1 MNAKKRSIQQEIA
14 EEAIVIFRRSL
25 KNNKNFGFSFYE
37 TPQQHDYGIDGY
49 LQIFKSDIHSGDK
62 VHTGEYYQVQV
73 KGSRNLKFL
82 KSGLI
87 SFSLDLKSAEFLI
100 EEIKE
105 PAVLIVVDNLNE
117 IVYWHDIQTNRD
129 TINSYKEAKKIKKK
143 KFTIYINPSKIMPET
158 ISEIYEYLKNTN
170 YKIARREVLKELK
183 ESTLSRSL
191 NDLEEYKEVL
201 NIEGY
206 SWKYGIGNLNNA
218 VMTIKNGD
226 NVPITYYTDGPIK
239 EEDVIKIRFN
249 TKFSKAQ
256 DREKFDKVLKGKEDF
271 TEISENSIDSL
282 IIATNKKK
290 IHDSSI
296 DGKVKV
302 NISPTKFYQKI
313 VVYFENIGMEI
324 KFDTQSWTSKDGSL
338 ILESSDFS
346 NNPIR
351 IYTKII
357 GTKFEI
363 FKIHLDINYIKNYR
377 DLYKNLNFIS
387 RAKGNVILYLLQEN
401 KRLKITYGNIK
412 DEGKK
417 PDKILML
424 LNKLIIIEEKMK
436 VTFKISQ
443 NSDPIKDQNNINIV
457 YQLLEKG
464 ECNVGFENIVIK
476 TKLKIQKGSSIK
488 IKAEKISF
496 KILDKDIIF
505 DEKELYIM
513 GKIENIEEVSKQS
526 GNIINYKISLPNALI
541 SFKEKKC

>member
-14 EEAIVIFRRSL
+14 EEAIVIFRNSL
-25 KNNKNFGFSFYE
+25 KNNKNIGFSFCE

-49 LQIFKSDIHSGDK
+49 IQIFKFDEHSNYK
-62 VHTGEYYQVQV
+62 VHTGEFYQAQV

-87 SFSLDLKSAEFLI
+87 SFSSDLKSAEFLI

-117 IVYWHDIQTNRD
+117 IVYWHDIQTNQD
-129 TINSYKEAKKIKKK
+129 TISLYKEAKRINQKT
-143 KFTIYINPSKIMPET
+143 FTLHINPSKIIPAT
-158 ISEIYEYLKNTN
+158 ISEIYKYLKNTN
-170 YKIARREVLKELK
+170 YEIARREVLRELK
-183 ESTLSRSL
+183 ESTLSKSL
-191 NDLEEYKEVL
+191 NALEEYKEAL
-201 NIEGY
+201 NIKGY

-218 VMTIKNGD
+218 IMTIKNGD
-226 NVPITYYTDGPIK
+226 NVPITYYADGPIK
-239 EEDVIKIRFN
+239 EEDVIKIKFN
-249 TKFSKAQ
+249 AKFSKAQ

-271 TEISENSIDSL
+271 TEIPEDSIDSL

-313 VVYFENIGMEI
+313 VVYFENIGVEI
-324 KFDTQSWTSKDGSL
+324 EFDTQSWTSKDGSL

-351 IYTKII
+351 IYAKII

-363 FKIHLDINYIKNYR
+363 FKINLDINYIKNYR

-412 DEGKK
+412 YEGKK
-417 PDKILML
+417 LDKILML
-424 LNKLIIIEEKMK
+424 LNKLLVIEEKMK
-436 VTFKISQ
+436 VTFKMLPDT
-443 NSDPIKDQNNINIV
+443 DPIEDQSNINIV
-457 YQLLEKG
+457 YQLLEKS
-464 ECNVGFENIVIK
+464 ECNVSFENIVIK
-476 TKLKIQKGSSIK
+476 TKLKIKKGGFIK
-488 IKAEKISF
+488 IKAEKIYF

-513 GKIENIEEVSKQS
+513 GKIENIKEVSKQS